1 MIALPTDALTIDGA
15 TKIND
20 AAEAMF
26 RERAPG
32 PSGMTTAIPIL
43 LLGPLAI
50 GQHKGPSESLEP
62 VRAVRTSP
70 SYGRN
75 WERYHDLV
83 CLAGGDNPV
92 AIHITVD
99 DQAAR
104 SVGATLAARR

>member
-1 MIALPTDALTIDGA
+1 VLPAFDDVPDMPPEERQRRG
-15 TKIND
+15 D

-32 PSGMTTAIPIL
+32 PSGTTTATPIL

-50 GQHKGPSESLEP
+50 GQHKGP